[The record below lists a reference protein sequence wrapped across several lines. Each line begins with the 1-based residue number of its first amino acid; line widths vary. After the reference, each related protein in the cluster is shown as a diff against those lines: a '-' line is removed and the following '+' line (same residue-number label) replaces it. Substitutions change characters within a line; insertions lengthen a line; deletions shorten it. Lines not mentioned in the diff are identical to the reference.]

1 MIVELT
7 LNHQAKRFDVEAS
20 ETLLETLRKHDVMSV
35 KKGCDASS
43 CGTCTV
49 LVDGKPMLSCS
60 LLTVRLQNKHIITVD
75 GIYDEVEKISTY
87 FGLEGAD
94 QCGFCNPGMALSI
107 YALKQ
112 MLSNPSSEDIKTFL
126 VGNLCRC
133 SGYQAQ
139 FKAIKRYL
147 GDPL

>member
-1 MIVELT
+1 MIVEMT
-7 LNHQAKRFDVEAS
+7 LNHQVKRFDVDHD
-20 ETLLETLRKHDVMSV
+20 ETLLQTLRKHGVMSV
-35 KKGCDASS
+35 KNGCNASS

-60 LLTVRLQNKHIITVD
+60 LLTIRLQNKKVVTVE
-75 GIYDEVEKISTY
+75 GLQEEVEKIGHY

-94 QCGFCNPGMALSI
+94 QCGYCNPGVALAI
-107 YALKQ
+107 YAMKQ
-112 MLSNPSSEDIKTFL
+112 SLANPSSEEIKTFL

-133 SGYQAQ
+133 SGHQAQ
-139 FKAIKRYL
+139 FKAVKRYL

>member
-1 MIVELT
+1 MIVKLT
-7 LNHQAKRFDVEAS
+7 LNHQEKRFDVDAS
-20 ETLLETLRKHDVMSV
+20 ETLLETLRNHDIMSV

-75 GIYDEVEKISTY
+75 GIHDEVEKISTY

>member
-1 MIVELT
+1 
-7 LNHQAKRFDVEAS
+7 
-20 ETLLETLRKHDVMSV
+20 MSV

-49 LVDGKPMLSCS
+49 LVNGKPMLSCS

-75 GIYDEVEKISTY
+75 GIHDEVEKISTY

>member
-1 MIVELT
+1 MIVNFI
-7 LNHQAKRFDVEAS
+7 LNRQPKRYDVDFD
-20 ETLLETLRKHDVMSV
+20 ETLLETLRKDDLTSV

-49 LVDGKPMLSCS
+49 LIDGKPILACS
-60 LLTVRLQNKHIITVD
+60 ELTVRVAGKNVITVE
-75 GIYDEVEKISTY
+75 GIREEVEKISHY

-94 QCGFCNPGMALSI
+94 QCGFCNPAMALTI
-107 YALKQ
+107 YSLKQ
-112 MLSNPSSEDIKTFL
+112 SLKNPSSDDIKKYL

-139 FKAIKRYL
+139 FKAVKRYL

>member
-1 MIVELT
+1 MIVKLT
-7 LNHQAKRFDVEAS
+7 LNHQEKRFDVDAS
-20 ETLLETLRKHDVMSV
+20 ETLLETLRNHDVMSV

-75 GIYDEVEKISTY
+75 GIHDEVEKISTY